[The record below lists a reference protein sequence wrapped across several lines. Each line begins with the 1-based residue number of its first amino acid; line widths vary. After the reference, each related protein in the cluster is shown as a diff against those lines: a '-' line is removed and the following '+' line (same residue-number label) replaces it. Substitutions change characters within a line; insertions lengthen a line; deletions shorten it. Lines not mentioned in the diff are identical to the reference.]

1 MGWYSLGLMAD
12 RPAPATI
19 RVVIADDHDLFRAG
33 VRGLLRSFGGIE
45 VVGEAADGHEAVAL
59 TATHRPH
66 VLLMDIGM
74 PGLNG
79 IEAIARVRAVMPAS
93 RVIILSMHTG
103 EEHVMRAIKAGAAGY
118 LLKNAQPDELERAIR
133 QVARGESY
141 LSPAV
146 SKYVV
151 QSYARGGHG
160 GSELER
166 LTPRQREV
174 LQLIAEGYTTKAI
187 AARLKVS
194 VKTVETHRA
203 QLMERLNIRDVVG
216 LVRFALRRGLV
227 DNEA

>member
-1 MGWYSLGLMAD
+1 MPQ
-12 RPAPATI
+12 RPAAPATI
-19 RVVIADDHDLFRAG
+19 RVVIADDHVLFRAG

-59 TATHRPH
+59 ATAQRPG

-79 IEAIARVRAVMPAS
+79 IEALARVRAALPTLP
-93 RVIILSMHTG
+93 VIILSMHTG
-103 EEHVMRAIKAGAAGY
+103 EEHVMRALKAGAAGY
-118 LLKNAQPDELERAIR
+118 LLKNAQPDELERAVR
-133 QVARGESY
+133 QVARGEPY

-151 QSYARGGHG
+151 QSYARGGQG
-160 GSELER
+160 GTALER

-187 AARLKVS
+187 AARLEVS

-203 QLMERLNIRDVVG
+203 QLMERLAIHDVVG

>member
-1 MGWYSLGLMAD
+1 MPQ
-12 RPAPATI
+12 RPAAPATI
-19 RVVIADDHDLFRAG
+19 RVVIADDHVLFRAG

-59 TATHRPH
+59 AAAQRPG

-79 IEAIARVRAVMPAS
+79 IDALARVRAVLPTLQ
-93 RVIILSMHTG
+93 VIILSMHTG
-103 EEHVMRAIKAGAAGY
+103 EEHVMRALKAGAAGY
-118 LLKNAQPDELERAIR
+118 LLKSAQPDELERAVR
-133 QVARGESY
+133 QVARGEPY

-146 SKYVV
+146 SKHVV
-151 QSYARGGHG
+151 QSYARGGQG
-160 GSELER
+160 GTALER

-187 AARLKVS
+187 AARLKIS

-203 QLMERLNIRDVVG
+203 QLMERLEIRDVVG

>member
-1 MGWYSLGLMAD
+1 MPRGAASAI
-12 RPAPATI
+12 I

-45 VVGEAADGHEAVAL
+45 VVGEAADGHQAVAL
-59 TATHRPH
+59 AAAQRPD

-79 IEAIARVRAVMPAS
+79 IEAIARVRAVMPTAH
-93 RVIILSMHTG
+93 VIILSMHTA
-103 EEHVMRAIKAGAAGY
+103 EEYVTRAIKAGAAGY
-118 LLKNAQPDELERAIR
+118 LLKNAQPEELERALR
-133 QVARGESY
+133 QVARGEPY

-151 QSYARGGHG
+151 QSYARGGQG
-160 GSELER
+160 ALER

-187 AARLKVS
+187 AARLKIS

-203 QLMERLNIRDVVG
+203 QLMERLEIRDVVG

>member
-1 MGWYSLGLMAD
+1 MPQ
-12 RPAPATI
+12 RPAASATI
-19 RVVIADDHDLFRAG
+19 RVVIADDHLLFRAG

-59 TATHRPH
+59 ATAQRPG

-79 IEAIARVRAVMPAS
+79 IEALARVRAALPTLP
-93 RVIILSMHTG
+93 VIILSMHTG
-103 EEHVMRAIKAGAAGY
+103 EEHVMRALKAGAAGY
-118 LLKNAQPDELERAIR
+118 LLKNAQPDELERAVR
-133 QVARGESY
+133 QVARGEPY

-151 QSYARGGHG
+151 QSYARGGQG
-160 GSELER
+160 GTALER

-203 QLMERLNIRDVVG
+203 QLMERLAIHDVVG